1 MDNDDILKKCDYVC
15 EQPLTTEEGFINPAA
30 INELTAAINN
40 IPPTHERLAGDPEWS
55 EKRWTHWRHI
65 VGALAYWAIRNI
77 SDDYSEKNNDGDW
90 VNVFAHDS
98 PIYPPGL
105 EKIIGYVGTCLRK
118 KSDTEDVMGKFGFI
132 ELSLCDINRMLHD
145 FLMDQDMSI
154 FDGWNTEEIMGK
166 HWLDLDALLH
176 NVCLT
181 IRDER
186 RDDARFEAEFR
197 KEHGSLP
204 GEEDR

>member
-1 MDNDDILKKCDYVC
+1 
-15 EQPLTTEEGFINPAA
+15 
-30 INELTAAINN
+30 
-40 IPPTHERLAGDPEWS
+40 
-55 EKRWTHWRHI
+55 
-65 VGALAYWAIRNI
+65 
-77 SDDYSEKNNDGDW
+77 
-90 VNVFAHDS
+90 
-98 PIYPPGL
+98 
-105 EKIIGYVGTCLRK
+105 
-118 KSDTEDVMGKFGFI
+118 VMGKFGFI